1 MVMTEMMVVMVT
13 MMTIVMELAMMNRG
27 GFPIKIN
34 GFALGS
40 QENLAEGCR
49 EVIFHIFLKSRHHQN
64 ILQILHFVSFVLKL
78 EIRIH
83 SISKIVIV
91 YVLILAFNIKS

>member
-1 MVMTEMMVVMVT
+1 MGRPFWTAAAILLM
-13 MMTIVMELAMMNRG
+13 INMMNRG

-49 EVIFHIFLKSRHHQN
+49 EVIFHIFLRSRHHQN

-83 SISKIVIV
+83 SISKIVIE
-91 YVLILAFNIKS
+91 YVSMLAFIIKS